1 MRYFFILFLS
11 VSLGAIE
18 LSPSPIN
25 ASVYFISPNNEES
38 LNGKVTVK
46 FGLKNFGVAPAGIQI
61 QNTGHHHLIIDAELP
76 PFNMPIPADKNHLH
90 FGKGQTETILDLEP
104 GEYQLQLVLGNYLH
118 IPFNPSIE
126 SKIISIRV
134 KNN

>member
-1 MRYFFILFLS
+1 MS

-76 PFNMPIPADKNHLH
+76 SFNMPIPADKNHIH
-90 FGKGQTETILDLEP
+90 FGKGETETTLELP
-104 GEYQLQLVLGNYLH
+104 KGRHELQLLLGNH
-118 IPFNPSIE
+118 IHVPHKNPLISEKIE
-126 SKIISIRV
+126 IFIE
-134 KNN
+134 

>member
-25 ASVYFISPNNEES
+25 ASVCFISPNNEES

-76 PFNMPIPADKNHLH
+76 PFNMPIPADKNHVH
-90 FGKGQTETILDLEP
+90 FGKGQTEVELELSK
-104 GEYQLQLVLGNYLH
+104 GEHTLQLLLGDFRH
-118 IPFNPSIE
+118 IPHDPPIY
-126 SKIISIRV
+126 SKRIKIFID
-134 KNN
+134 

>member
-1 MRYFFILFLS
+1 MS

-18 LSPSPIN
+18 LSPSPTN

-38 LNGKVTVK
+38 LNGKVNVK

-76 PFNMPIPADKNHLH
+76 PFNMPIPADKNHVH
-90 FGKGQTETILDLEP
+90 FGKGQTEVELELSK
-104 GEYQLQLVLGNYLH
+104 GEHTLQLLMGDFRH
-118 IPFNPSIE
+118 IPHDPPIY
-126 SKIISIRV
+126 SKRIKIFID
-134 KNN
+134 

>member
-1 MRYFFILFLS
+1 MS

-25 ASVYFISPNNEES
+25 ASVYFISPKNEES
-38 LNGKVTVK
+38 LNGKVNVK

-76 PFNMPIPADKNHLH
+76 PFNMPIPADKNHVH
-90 FGKGQTETILDLEP
+90 FGMGQTEVELELSK
-104 GEYQLQLVLGNYLH
+104 GEHTLQLLLGDYRH
-118 IPFNPSIE
+118 IPHDPPIY
-126 SKIISIRV
+126 SKRIKIFID
-134 KNN
+134 